1 MGGPGQTGMKWV
13 KRAFRVTMAWQFA
26 ASLAIAMVALPISGL
41 HGMWSGLLGGAIGMA
56 GLLTFALLT
65 ARRSASAGGAVRM
78 ALRAEAAKVAVI
90 VLLLWLVFA
99 TYREMVV
106 LAFIAAFILSILLS
120 AMAFAIPDEQPNS

>member
-1 MGGPGQTGMKWV
+1 
-13 KRAFRVTMAWQFA
+13 
-26 ASLAIAMVALPISGL
+26 
-41 HGMWSGLLGGAIGMA
+41 MA
-56 GLLTFALLT
+56 GVLTFALLT